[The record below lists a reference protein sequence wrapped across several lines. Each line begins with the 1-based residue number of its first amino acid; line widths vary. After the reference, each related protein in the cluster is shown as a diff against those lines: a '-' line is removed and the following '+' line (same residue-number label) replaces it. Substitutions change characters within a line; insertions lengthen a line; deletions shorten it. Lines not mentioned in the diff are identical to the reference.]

1 MVESQ
6 RRFHI
11 PDFLLVAD
19 SWSRES
25 HPMQRDQYGVW
36 EITLPPVNGQPA
48 IPHNTKIKVECK
60 SLVHASPWYL
70 TRISQI
76 SMTTPSGERIER
88 LPAWIK

>member
-1 MVESQ
+1 M
-6 RRFHI
+6 
-11 PDFLLVAD
+11 AD

-25 HPMQRDQYGVW
+25 HPMKRDQFGVW

-48 IPHNTKIKVECK
+48 ILHNTKIKVECK
-60 SLVHASPWYL
+60 PFLDSLHRHL
-70 TRISQI
+70 TFPRQI